1 MKRAMMVVVGLVA
14 CSLWAQEPP
23 PKRDLS
29 FLVPGKSLYKDVMA
43 RWRQAHADEGAWA
56 NPLGE
61 WDSRIAREKPD
72 INLSPLTV
80 PAKADREGMMGCWLD
95 SDPAEQ
101 AAWHIVPVWVSEL
114 SVVIAES
121 PVDDPDSPVVNLVFL
136 KDGAGAPDRL
146 LYYKVSIGDKGVDW
160 EKIVQK
166 YGQPQD
172 VEYVYVRESIDA
184 KGDKYE
190 KRHKYVFRRFPERGI
205 GYVWDARTAE
215 EVMKEYGEKLED
227 AQKDYYRAVIYF
239 EPEKK

>member
-14 CSLWAQEPP
+14 CALWAQEPP

-72 INLSPLTV
+72 ILLWPLTG
-80 PAKADREGMMGCWLD
+80 PTKADRKSELGSWLEG
-95 SDPAEQ
+95 DPSEQ
-101 AAWHIVPVWVSEL
+101 AAWHIVPVWVSEF

-121 PVDDPDSPVVNLVFL
+121 PVGDPDSPEVTLVFL

-146 LYYKVSIGDKGVDW
+146 LYYRVSIGGKGFDW
-160 EKIVQK
+160 EKIVKK

-172 VEYVYVRESIDA
+172 VEYVYVSGLID
-184 KGDKYE
+184 E
-190 KRHKYVFRRFPERGI
+190 ERHKYVFRRFPERGI
-205 GYVWDARTAE
+205 GYVWDAETAE
-215 EVMKEYGEKLED
+215 LVMKKYGKKLED
-227 AQKDYYRAVIYF
+227 AQKKYYRAVIYF